1 MIFTTRLGFSIT
13 CLYYKWRKIK
23 MSSNERKSL
32 PIQVKVTPNAK
43 EKIEQRAKA
52 ADLNVSEYIRVAALS
67 DEKVIFL
74 NESGSIAKS
83 LAEMNINLDR
93 ALRDREI
100 TTELERELL
109 EKFGYIY
116 DIFYEILDKLS
127 DVNNLEELM
136 EV

>member
-1 MIFTTRLGFSIT
+1 MT
-13 CLYYKWRKIK
+13 
-23 MSSNERKSL
+23 SNERKSL

-52 ADLNVSEYIRVAALS
+52 AELNVSEYIRIAAIS
-67 DEKVIFL
+67 DEKVVFL
-74 NESGSIAKS
+74 NGSGSIANS
-83 LAEMNINLDR
+83 LAEVNINLDR

-109 EKFGYIY
+109 EKFGDIY